1 MSPTLTVTK
10 INILK
15 TANIFFDPLG
25 FLLGY
30 CDASRTAYSAVIYAR
45 TIFKDKI
52 TVKFVTAK
60 SKVVSNKDFSIPRI
74 ELFSCLLL
82 LKLISTVVSTMS
94 VEVVVS
100 KTVYWT
106 DLLVVLRRIK
116 RGDKEDVDSSS
127 WRLIPGKLNS
137 ADIATCEC
145 RPKVLPH
152 LWFHAPEFLKSLNE
166 KQPAFETVQV
176 GIEELR
182 TKLTVNA
189 LSMTKSNEFGIGK
202 INDYKCIIH
211 SCAIHP
217 FPTP

>member
-1 MSPTLTVTK
+1 MSLSPTLTVTK

-30 CDASRTAYSAVIYAR
+30 CDASKTAYSAVIYAR

-52 TVKFVTAK
+52 TVKFVTDK
-60 SKVVSNKDFSIPRI
+60 SKVVSNKDFPVPRI

-106 DLLVVLRRIK
+106 EVDQK
-116 RGDKEDVDSSS
+116 R
-127 WRLIPGKLNS
+127 
-137 ADIATCEC
+137 
-145 RPKVLPH
+145 
-152 LWFHAPEFLKSLNE
+152 
-166 KQPAFETVQV
+166 
-176 GIEELR
+176 
-182 TKLTVNA
+182 
-189 LSMTKSNEFGIGK
+189 
-202 INDYKCIIH
+202 
-211 SCAIHP
+211 
-217 FPTP
+217 